1 MCRSRLTALRPE
13 PRRELQAPVEGFT
26 QEHIAAQ
33 FTEPWCSATI
43 RAIPSMWARIDIAPH
58 ISLHPPAAATTYHL
72 SITRHLTTTVS
83 VRSEFAA
90 EESGEQGWSRRDE
103 ENLVAVVAATIVAG
117 LLAVSPADARP
128 KKQKRPD
135 PQRRYEV
142 QTQTPSL
149 DGRITGQTRTCWFE
163 TLQYDGLGVP
173 YGPYCH

>member
-1 MCRSRLTALRPE
+1 MKK
-13 PRRELQAPVEGFT
+13 
-26 QEHIAAQ
+26 
-33 FTEPWCSATI
+33 
-43 RAIPSMWARIDIAPH
+43 
-58 ISLHPPAAATTYHL
+58 
-72 SITRHLTTTVS
+72 
-83 VRSEFAA
+83 
-90 EESGEQGWSRRDE
+90 
-103 ENLVAVVAATIVAG
+103 NLAAVVAATIVAG

-149 DGRITGQTRTCWFE
+149 DGRITGRTRTCWFE